1 MQQEINRMRIKTI
14 ATLGPASS
22 DRETIRDMA
31 LHGVRIFR
39 LNFSHADAQAFLP
52 TVQII
57 RELEQEL
64 QMPLTIMG
72 DLGGPKIRIGDI
84 LGSPAQVSKGDKVY
98 LGLPE
103 FKAQYQDRLFISLE
117 QPQALKN
124 LDLDMPVTL
133 SDGVPRFQVREI
145 LKKDS
150 LFLLQAVN
158 GGILS
163 SHKGITFP
171 GKRIKLPAFTPKDKE
186 NLHQGLDIGLDCFA
200 LSFVQDK
207 RDIEEIQAELKKHGA
222 WVPIIAKLERANAV
236 ENLTEILSVADGVM
250 VARGDLGLECELPSL
265 PVLQKKIIR
274 ACRHVQKP
282 AIVATQMLLSMVNNP
297 LPTRAETTDV
307 ANAILDGADCV
318 MLSEETAVGSYPV
331 EAVGFIQEI
340 AWHAEG
346 YLLER
351 MQGPYRPKQE
361 KNPAKYLAYS
371 ACLVADNTESAA
383 LACHSTTGATAR
395 LLSSRRPAQPI
406 YALTP
411 EIRVIR
417 FLNFFWGIQPRPS
430 DESKPN
436 HLERVED
443 FVQGSELFQAGQSVV
458 ITSGQ
463 PTPGQKERH
472 TNQIKVYYK

>member
-1 MQQEINRMRIKTI
+1 MRIKTI

-31 LHGVRIFR
+31 QHGVRIFR
-39 LNFSHADAQAFLP
+39 LNFSHADAQAFQP
-52 TVQII
+52 TLQLI
-57 RELEQEL
+57 REVEQEL
-64 QMPLTIMG
+64 HIPLTVMG
-72 DLGGPKIRIGDI
+72 DLGGPKIRIGNITD
-84 LGSPAQVSKGDKVY
+84 SPAQISKGEQVY
-98 LGLPE
+98 LGLPQFQE
-103 FKAQYQDRLFISLE
+103 QYQDRTFISLD
-117 QPQALKN
+117 QPLALKN

-133 SDGVPRFQVREI
+133 SDGVPRFQVRQV
-145 LKKDS
+145 LHRDS

-171 GKRIKLPAFTPKDKE
+171 GKRIKLPAFTPKDRK

-207 RDIEEIQAELKKHGA
+207 RDIEEVQAELDKHGT

-236 ENLTEILSVADGVM
+236 ENLDQILSVADGVM

-340 AWHAEG
+340 SWHAEA

-371 ACLVADNTESAA
+371 ACLVAENTESAA

-395 LLSSRRPAQPI
+395 LLCSRRPAQPI

-411 EIRVIR
+411 DVRIIR
-417 FLNFFWGIQPRPS
+417 FLNFFWGVLPKTS
-430 DESKPN
+430 DQNQPN
-436 HLERVED
+436 HLQRVED
-443 FVQGSELFQAGQSVV
+443 FIQHSEIFQEGQSVV

>member
-1 MQQEINRMRIKTI
+1 MRIKTI
-14 ATLGPASS
+14 ATLGPSSS
-22 DRETIRDMA
+22 DQETIKDMA

-52 TVQII
+52 TVESI
-57 RELEQEL
+57 RGLEQKL
-64 QMPLTIMG
+64 QLPLTIMG
-72 DLGGPKIRIGDI
+72 DLSGPKIRIGNI
-84 LGSPAQVSKGDKVY
+84 PGSPVQVSKGDKIY
-98 LGLPE
+98 LGLPDL
-103 FKAQYQDRLFISLE
+103 KDKHQDRLFISLD

-124 LDLDMPVTL
+124 LGLDMPVTL
-133 SDGVPRFQVREI
+133 SDGVPRFQVRKI
-145 LKKDS
+145 LEKDR
-150 LFLLQAVN
+150 LFLLEAIN

-171 GKRIKLPAFTPKDKE
+171 GKKIRLPAFTSKDKE

-207 RDIEEIQAELKKHGA
+207 KDIEEVQAELQKHGSWA
-222 WVPIIAKLERANAV
+222 PIIAKLERANAV
-236 ENLTEILSVADGVM
+236 ENLDQILSVADGVM

-340 AWHAEG
+340 AWHAEA

-371 ACLVADNTESAA
+371 ACLVAENTESAA

-411 EIRVIR
+411 DIRVIR
-417 FLNFFWGIQPRPS
+417 FLNFFWGILPRTS
-430 DESKPN
+430 DESKTN
-436 HLERVED
+436 HLQRVED
-443 FVQGSELFQAGQSVV
+443 FVQESKFFQPGQSVV